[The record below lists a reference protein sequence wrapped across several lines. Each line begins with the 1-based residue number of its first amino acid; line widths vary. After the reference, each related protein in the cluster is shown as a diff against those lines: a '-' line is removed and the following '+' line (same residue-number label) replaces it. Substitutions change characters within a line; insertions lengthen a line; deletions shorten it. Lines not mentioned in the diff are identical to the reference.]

1 MTEIGCYITGQGE
14 AWGYGELRDAFVEAE
29 RLGFDAG
36 WTMDNCVGSS
46 ESTRERPVPDTWT
59 VLPAIAEATKRIR
72 LGPLVTPVGRRPF
85 ALFAKTT
92 SVFDQ
97 ISGGRLDL
105 GLGAGDHADYF
116 VPWGQEYPEGKVRVA
131 QLREQ
136 IEVLKLMWSEPHA
149 DYDGEFVTLRGA
161 INEPKPVQKPHP
173 PIWIG
178 LTRSRT
184 RMPRLAARYAD
195 GINIYL
201 PEPKDREMLEI
212 FERCCEEIGRDPGE
226 VRRSRNLIVAVTD
239 REIDLPEVIRREA
252 DEGVGKFEYL
262 LPNITEY
269 ENPIIGPA
277 EHCIE
282 EIRRRGQGFDQV
294 IVNSPGLDAEDRLY
308 TTTPA
313 GTRHAMHRFAEEVMP
328 ELRAAADG

>member
-1 MTEIGCYITGQGE
+1 MEVGVYIPGHSWSYPE
-14 AWGYGELRDAFVEAE
+14 FRHAFVEAE

-36 WTMDNCVGSS
+36 WTMDNNVGAA
-46 ESTRERPVPDTWT
+46 ETLRDLPVFDTWT
-59 VLPAIAEATKRIR
+59 VLPAIAEATSKIR

-92 SVFDQ
+92 SIFDR
-97 ISGGRLDL
+97 ISDGRLDL
-105 GLGAGDHADYF
+105 GIGAGDHADYF
-116 VPWGQEYPEGKVRVA
+116 EPWGQPYPEGKVRVE

-136 IEVLKLMWSEPHA
+136 IEVLKLMWSEDRA
-149 DYDGEFVTLRGA
+149 DYEGKYVTLRGA

-239 REIDLPEVIRREA
+239 RQIDLVEVIRSEA
-252 DEGVGKFEYL
+252 NEGVGDFESM
-262 LPNITEY
+262 LPNITDY

-282 EIRRRGQGFDQV
+282 QIRLRGEGFDQV
-294 IVNSPGLDAEDRLY
+294 IVNSPGLDYEDRLY
-308 TTTPA
+308 TTTPE
-313 GTRHAMHRFAEEVMP
+313 GTRHAMRRFAEEVMP
-328 ELRAAADG
+328 AFR

>member
-1 MTEIGCYITGQGE
+1 MEVGVYIPGHSWSYPE
-14 AWGYGELRDAFVEAE
+14 FRHAFVEAE

-36 WTMDNCVGSS
+36 WTMDNNVGAA
-46 ESTRERPVPDTWT
+46 ETLRDLPVFDTWT
-59 VLPAIAEATKRIR
+59 VLPAIAEATSKIR

-92 SVFDQ
+92 SIFDR
-97 ISGGRLDL
+97 ISDGRLDL
-105 GLGAGDHADYF
+105 GIGAGDHADYF
-116 VPWGQEYPEGKVRVA
+116 EPWGQPYPEGKVRVE

-136 IEVLKLMWSEPHA
+136 IEVLKLMWSEDRA
-149 DYDGEFVTLRGA
+149 DYEGKYVTLRGA
-161 INEPKPVQKPHP
+161 INEPKPLQKPHP

-212 FERCCEEIGRDPGE
+212 FERSCEEIGRDPGE
-226 VRRSRNLIVAVTD
+226 AKRSRNVLAAVTD
-239 REIDLPEVIRREA
+239 RTMSAEELARSEA
-252 DEGVGKFEYL
+252 EKGFGTYEDML
-262 LPNITEY
+262 ANITDY

-277 EHCIE
+277 DYCIE
-282 EIRRRGQGFDQV
+282 QIRRRGEGFDQV
-294 IVNSPGLDAEDRLY
+294 IVNF
-308 TTTPA
+308 A
-313 GTRHAMHRFAEEVMP
+313 GTASEEGLWLTTSAGFVEAMRRFAEEVMP
-328 ELRAAADG
+328 AVR

>member
-1 MTEIGCYITGQGE
+1 MEVGVYIPGHSWPYP
-14 AWGYGELRDAFVEAE
+14 AFRDAFVEAE

-36 WTMDNCVGSS
+36 WTMDNSVGAM
-46 ESTRERPVPDTWT
+46 ETIRELPVPDTWT

-226 VRRSRNLIVAVTD
+226 VRRSRNVLAAVTD
-239 REIDLPEVIRREA
+239 RILSVEELAGAEA
-252 DEGVGKFEYL
+252 AKGIGTYEDILY
-262 LPNITEY
+262 NITEY

-294 IVNSPGLDAEDRLY
+294 IVNF
-308 TTTPA
+308 A
-313 GTRHAMHRFAEEVMP
+313 GTDSAEGLWLTSEQAFTAAMQRFADEVMP
-328 ELRAAADG
+328 HL